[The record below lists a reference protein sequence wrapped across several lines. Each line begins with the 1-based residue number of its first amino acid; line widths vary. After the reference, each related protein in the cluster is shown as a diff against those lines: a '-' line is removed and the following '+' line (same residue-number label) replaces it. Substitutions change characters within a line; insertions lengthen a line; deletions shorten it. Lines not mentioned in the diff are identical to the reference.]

1 MEEYLRKVLRE
12 RAKRNVNSPTRED
25 WLSIAKSDKNYDS
38 KNKRSQE
45 ATEQQAKALEMMDKK
60 LLSVLTG
67 GAGTGKTTVVRSF
80 SVRKR

>member
-45 ATEQQAKALEMMDKK
+45 ATEHQAKALE
-60 LLSVLTG
+60 
-67 GAGTGKTTVVRSF
+67 
-80 SVRKR
+80 